1 LESSASR
8 RQVDIRWPWVLR
20 WWAFPDWHWTRTL
33 QQAIEK
39 ADTLI
44 EALAWIREFRGK
56 TTVIKLGGSLLG
68 DIDALHHI
76 LLDILFMES
85 VGMRPVV
92 VHGGGK
98 KVSAAMAEA
107 GIEPRFVQGRRYTDD
122 TTLDIVEKVLATE
135 VNHFLADEFEKIG
148 GRAMTLN
155 FESTPVLGGEP
166 LRLSDDDGKPVDL
179 GHVGV
184 VTSVDRAMIESL
196 SNAGKVPFIPSMAIT
211 EDGHK
216 LNVNADTAAT
226 KVAQELNADKLV
238 ILSDVPGVM
247 KDPADPESIV
257 SSLNREQA
265 LQLIADG
272 TINGGMIPKVEAC
285 LETLD
290 KGVRKVHIVDGNVR
304 HSLLLEVYT
313 SGGIGTVMYRKK

>member
-1 LESSASR
+1 M
-8 RQVDIRWPWVLR
+8 QK
-20 WWAFPDWHWTRTL
+20 
-33 QQAIEK
+33 AIEK

-44 EALAWIREFRGK
+44 EALGWIREFRDK

-107 GIEPRFVQGRRYTDD
+107 GIEPRFVEGRRYTDD
-122 TTLDIVEKVLATE
+122 ATLKIVEDVLATE
-135 VNHFLADEFEKIG
+135 VNQFLADEFEKIG
-148 GRAMTLN
+148 GCAATLN
-155 FESTPVLGGEP
+155 FQSTPVLKGEP
-166 LRLSDDDGKPVDL
+166 LRLTDDDGNPVDL

-184 VTSVDRAMIESL
+184 VTSVDRSTIESL
-196 SNAGKVPFIPSMAIT
+196 SNAGKVPFIPSMAVT
-211 EDGHK
+211 ESGHK

-226 KVAQELNADKLV
+226 KVAQELDADKLV

-247 KDPADPESIV
+247 TDPSDPSSII
-257 SSLNREQA
+257 SSMDRQQA

-272 TINGGMIPKVEAC
+272 TIKEGMIPKVEAC
-285 LETLD
+285 LETLER
-290 KGVRKVHIVDGNVR
+290 GVRKVHIVDGNLR

-313 SGGIGTVMYRKK
+313 SGGIGTVLYHKK